1 MHIFVGVKRYQKSIY
16 PLVVTT
22 ICIALG
28 CSPEQ
33 GAHFD
38 TEVPENHARVHQ
50 PSAPIDGELEP
61 GELSATRPRQPS
73 AGEPESLVTGNLVI
87 ADNVVDACLLPKD
100 EALFAYDSAKL
111 SEKAERT
118 LALLA
123 RCFDTGPMRY
133 QDLLVTGHTD
143 PRGSDEYNLDLGL
156 ERAVAVRDYLVD
168 EGVEDFRIEARS
180 VGERRAS
187 NDPEDWDDDRKV
199 EIQLAS

>member
-1 MHIFVGVKRYQKSIY
+1 M
-16 PLVVTT
+16 
-22 ICIALG
+22 
-28 CSPEQ
+28 
-33 GAHFD
+33 
-38 TEVPENHARVHQ
+38 
-50 PSAPIDGELEP
+50 
-61 GELSATRPRQPS
+61 
-73 AGEPESLVTGNLVI
+73 TGNLVI